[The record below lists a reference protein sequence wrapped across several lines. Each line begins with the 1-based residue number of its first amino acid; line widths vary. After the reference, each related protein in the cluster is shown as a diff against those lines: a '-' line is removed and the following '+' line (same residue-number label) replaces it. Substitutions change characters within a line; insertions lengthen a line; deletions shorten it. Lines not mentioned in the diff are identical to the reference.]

1 MGLLVPVKFLLAW
14 LRTFVVMESCFETF
28 LDNCLTN
35 TFDGT
40 ATDMECLTN
49 LLIGPVRLSCAF
61 ISWQE
66 NTCMGEFLA
75 AAFPVEINERS
86 W

>member
-1 MGLLVPVKFLLAW
+1 MGLCVPVKFLMAW
-14 LRTFVVMESCFETF
+14 LRTFFVMESCFETF
-28 LDNCLTN
+28 LDKCLTN

-61 ISWQE
+61 ISLQE
-66 NTCMGEFLA
+66 NTCMGEFSCCS
-75 AAFPVEINERS
+75 FSCRN
-86 W
+86 